1 MPIPI
6 DASRLIHFQQA
17 KQVIP
22 DGESVLAMRNYVPHM
37 VGLLT
42 IRQIE
47 RDYGPIDQYE
57 WIVLPADEVPID
69 IGGTLFPLVAAG
81 WDRASNM

>member
-1 MPIPI
+1 ML
-6 DASRLIHFQQA
+6 SLQVQQGFDHLA
-17 KQVIP
+17 
-22 DGESVLAMRNYVPHM
+22 DGASVLAMSNYVPHM
-37 VGLLT
+37 AGRLT
-42 IRQIE
+42 IRQID

-69 IGGTLFPLVAAG
+69 IGGKLFPQVAAG